1 MADKKEAKRKI
12 EQLVQDYRNF
22 AALHDEAE
30 VNEERVKIGFIAPL
44 LEAFGW
50 NMRTDEVLPEQ
61 RTLMGEADF
70 GLRAYGATAQIY
82 VECKPFRESL
92 DGHRIERGRQV
103 TYPEKAIHYAWSM
116 KANWAILTNFKKFRL
131 YYSLVR
137 RPSEGLV
144 FEISFEDY
152 ISRFDELW
160 LVSKD
165 SVSSG
170 AIESYRKRATR
181 NYVDEEFL
189 KDLLECRELLLNSIY
204 RNNASLATDVANESA
219 QRILDRIIF
228 VRSCEDRNIVAAEML
243 LKHYTHWREVAIDPT
258 VRTFMMDLKNLFRD
272 IDNVYNGKLF
282 EAHVCEDLKIDNS
295 VFQEILER
303 LYGDGGRTGYRFEAI
318 PVNVLGQA
326 YELYIGSVIKEKAG
340 AIKSLEIIEDYKK
353 RQEHGIYYTP
363 TFVTHFI
370 VDRTLG
376 EILQKAKTGDDVS
389 KLKILDQ
396 AAGSG
401 SFLIDAFD
409 QLRDAYLVY
418 KKEYE
423 QNAIHASLEE
433 RLTQP
438 EWADPEKSVLQNNI
452 YGVDLDPQ
460 AVEIT
465 TLNLELKAIRTKGK
479 IPYLGEHIRQGNSIV
494 SHMADEL
501 LQKFTEEE
509 LKQLLGENWRTQW
522 EYKHPFKYSESF
534 KEIMQNGGFDVVV
547 GNPPYNNMRDPELRV
562 EQAYCKRFHDD
573 IFRGNSDILFYFI
586 KSGLSVLKQR
596 GFLGLIVA
604 RYFMKSEEADRLR
617 RYILEQSKIRCIVDT
632 RNVQVFG
639 RVNVLT
645 CIIILE
651 RDDSSREV
659 KSDHKIKVVNVK
671 NTFKGTL
678 EQLFDRID
686 KHIEKQEMS
695 DEWID
700 VFQKEQG
707 ELSDEPWTL
716 EPPAIERL
724 LDKIRQDCWS
734 LESRETCRVGVG
746 YDTEL
751 NEARLDRELDNKDAP
766 KHGVFI
772 LTEREAEEAQLE
784 KELLVKMV
792 KGFQIQRYAL
802 LDQGYLLLNTNA
814 ETDIDRYPNAKKHLA
829 KFGKQLEQRDAM
841 PRCAWFGVGLPKNR
855 ELFQANPTKILVP
868 KYATGNKFA
877 YDDGEGFYCISDAYL
892 IARND
897 ECKTDLRYILAILN
911 SRMMEFYH
919 KKIGKLK
926 REGYYEY
933 FAEQLRRLPIRKVNL
948 QKRSDKMIHDRI
960 VNLVTRLV
968 DTKKRLLL
976 LEKTFSECTALYPSD
991 EKLGRLRTYY
1001 EYEEIQPNVLGDF
1014 NKKRGTIYTFRVSKD
1029 KGKIRL
1035 LIDYLPEES
1044 ENEETIIIGTP
1055 ALDLRFKDE
1064 GLCDFIYYSLRKFI
1078 AETDKK
1084 MLGRGNILKVIQ
1096 TGIHIPTFVN
1106 NQKENVKVIRKI
1118 MNQFQARTEG
1128 LLGKHVT
1135 VEQLEGEI
1143 QALDNEIEIE
1153 VRNLYGITKNEE
1165 NIMET
1170 ELLS

>member
-1 MADKKEAKRKI
+1 MTDKEEARKKI
-12 EQLVQDYRNF
+12 QQLVQDYRDF
-22 AALHDEAE
+22 LASHDEAE

-44 LEAFGW
+44 LEALGW

-61 RTLMGEADF
+61 KTLVGEADF
-70 GLRAYGATAQIY
+70 GLRVYGATAQVY
-82 VECKPFRESL
+82 VECKSFRESL

-152 ISRFDELW
+152 ISRFEELW

-165 SVSSG
+165 SVSLG

-181 NYVDEEFL
+181 NPVDEEFL
-189 KDLLECRELLLNSIY
+189 KDLLECRELLLNSIC
-204 RNNASLATDVANESA
+204 RNNASLSTDVANESA

-228 VRSCEDRNIVAAEML
+228 VRSCEDRNIVPAEML
-243 LKHYTHWREVAIDPT
+243 WKQYAHWHEVAIDPT
-258 VRTFMMDLKNLFRD
+258 VRTFMMDLRNLFRD
-272 IDNVYNGKLF
+272 IDGKYNGKLF
-282 EAHVCEDLKIDNS
+282 EPHMCEDLRIDNS

-303 LYGDGGRTGYRFEAI
+303 LYGDDGKGYRFDAI

-340 AIKSLEIIEDYKK
+340 AIKSLEIIQDYEK
-353 RQEHGIYYTP
+353 RREHGIYYTP

-370 VDRTLG
+370 VGRTLG
-376 EILQKAKTGDDVS
+376 KTLRKAKTGDDVLN
-389 KLKILDQ
+389 LKIVDQ

-409 QLRDAYLVY
+409 QLRDAYLAY

-433 RLTQP
+433 HLAQP
-438 EWADPEKSVLQNNI
+438 EWVDPEKAILQNNI

-465 TLNLELKAIRTKGK
+465 TLNLELKAVKTKER
-479 IPYLGEHIRQGNSIV
+479 IPYLGEHIRKGNSIA

-501 LQKFTEEE
+501 LQKFTEDE
-509 LKQLLGENWRTQW
+509 LKQLLGEEWRTQW
-522 EYKHPFKYSESF
+522 QYRHPFKYQEGF
-534 KEIMQNGGFDVVV
+534 RGIMQTGGFDVVV
-547 GNPPYNNMRDPELRV
+547 GNPPYNNMRDPELKV

-573 IFRGNSDILFYFI
+573 IYRGNSDILFYFI
-586 KSGLSVLKQR
+586 KGGLSILKQ
-596 GFLGLIVA
+596 GGLLGLIVA

-617 RYILEQSKIRCIVDT
+617 KYILDHSKIHCIVDT

-645 CIIILE
+645 CIIIFE
-651 RDDSSREV
+651 RDDSPRNA
-659 KSDHKIKVVNVK
+659 KSSHKIKIVNVK
-671 NTFKGTL
+671 NTFNGTL
-678 EQLFDRID
+678 ERLFEHISQHIDDR
-686 KHIEKQEMS
+686 ERS
-695 DEWID
+695 DDWID
-700 VFQKEQG
+700 VFEKEQG
-707 ELSDEPWTL
+707 KLSDEPWTL
-716 EPPAIERL
+716 EPPAVEWL
-724 LDKIRQDCWS
+724 LGKIRQDCWS
-734 LESRETCRVGVG
+734 LESQETCRVGVG

-751 NEARLDRELDNKDAP
+751 NEARLDRELDNDDAP

-772 LTEREAEEAQLE
+772 LTEREAEEERLE
-784 KELLVKMV
+784 KALLVKMV

-802 LDQGYLLLNTNA
+802 LDQGYVLLNTNA
-814 ETDIDRYPNAKKHLA
+814 ETDIDRYPNVKKHLS
-829 KFGKQLEQRDAM
+829 KFRKQLEQRDAM
-841 PRCAWFGVGLPKNR
+841 PRCNWFGVGLPKNE

-892 IARND
+892 IVRNN

-911 SRMMEFYH
+911 SKLMEFYH
-919 KKIGKLK
+919 KKTGKLK

-933 FAEQLRRLPIRKVNL
+933 FAEQLRRLPVKKIDLR
-948 QKRSDKMIHDRI
+948 QTRDKIVHNRI
-960 VNLVTRLV
+960 VDLATKLV
-968 DTKKRLLL
+968 DAKKRLLL
-976 LEKTFSECTALYPSD
+976 LEKTFAECTTLYPSD
-991 EKLGRLRTYY
+991 EKLGRLRTYFT
-1001 EYEEIQPNVLGDF
+1001 YEEIQPNVLGDF
-1014 NKKRGTIYTFRVSKD
+1014 NIKRGTIYTFRFSKV

-1035 LIDYLPEES
+1035 LVDYLPEE
-1044 ENEETIIIGTP
+1044 NEENTITGTP

-1064 GLCDFIYYSLRKFI
+1064 VLCDFIYYSLRKFI
-1078 AETDKK
+1078 ADTSNR
-1084 MLGRGNILKVIQ
+1084 MLGRGNVLRVLQ
-1096 TGIHIPTFVN
+1096 TEIRIPCFV
-1106 NQKENVKVIRKI
+1106 ENRGENIKI
-1118 MNQFQARTEG
+1118 IYGVMKHFHSQTKG
-1128 LLGKHVT
+1128 LLMKHT
-1135 VEQLEGEI
+1135 NVEQLETEI
-1143 QALDNEIEIE
+1143 QALDDEIELE
-1153 VRNLYGITKNEE
+1153 VHNLYGITKDEE
-1165 NIMET
+1165 KIIET
-1170 ELLS
+1170 ELL